1 MEKVVQKMNLH
12 FWLEFR
18 KWLDLFPAS
27 YGATPQLQLNISD
40 ISSWC
45 RVARKKMINIDQI
58 TIGLHVRCAFIEI

>member
-12 FWLEFR
+12 FWLELR

-40 ISSWC
+40 ITGGPSSRLEKANDEFMNAS
-45 RVARKKMINIDQI
+45 RV
-58 TIGLHVRCAFIEI
+58 V

>member
-45 RVARKKMINIDQI
+45 RVARKKND
-58 TIGLHVRCAFIEI
+58 